1 MEIVENILEVSSKL
15 GSIQQFCE
23 FGEDTHKITKC
34 NDDCCNIRIYNDLL
48 RTTVFDPELDYDYR
62 INFFVKNSVEYHKVY
77 QSMLQLQN
85 KCKEKVKKFVESK
98 KPTELQKCDEDLLT
112 TGTIKKKKL
121 KDKLTP

>member
-1 MEIVENILEVSSKL
+1 M
-15 GSIQQFCE
+15 
-23 FGEDTHKITKC
+23 
-34 NDDCCNIRIYNDLL
+34 
-48 RTTVFDPELDYDYR
+48 
-62 INFFVKNSVEYHKVY
+62 KNSVEYHKVY